1 MVKVANLFI
10 TNLQNMPAALE
21 NNLKLSPV
29 RSIQDPIKMFCYRSS
44 VNNLQIVNSKT
55 FLYAI

>member
-1 MVKVANLFI
+1 MVKVANSFI
-10 TNLQNMPAALE
+10 TNLQNVPAAFK

-29 RSIQDPIKMFCYRSS
+29 RSIQDPIKMICYRSS

-55 FLYAI
+55 MLYAI

>member
-1 MVKVANLFI
+1 MVKVANSFI
-10 TNLQNMPAALE
+10 TNLQNVPAALE

-29 RSIQDPIKMFCYRSS
+29 RSIQDPIKRIRYRIP

-55 FLYAI
+55 ILYAI